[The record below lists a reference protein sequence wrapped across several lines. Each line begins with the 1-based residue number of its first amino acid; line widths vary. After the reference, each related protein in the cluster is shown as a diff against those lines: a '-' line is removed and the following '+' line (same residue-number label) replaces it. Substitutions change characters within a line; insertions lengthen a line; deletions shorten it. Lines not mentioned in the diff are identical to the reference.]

1 MHGTEASVRVAG
13 RFPGLT
19 EPEPDPAWRPWV
31 RLLDLALAAAS
42 ERDWAS
48 VVTLAPNRPNGAPLL
63 HGATLHGNGR
73 PLRQLLRVLLRES
86 DTVAPDGSGAA
97 RRNGDHSGLTRP
109 PARRRLDALGI
120 ARAAIEQD
128 ASALDRCSEAAAVD
142 SGRLSAV
149 AHLAVIPLLSGSLA
163 RFANR
168 VTAGW
173 LRGYCPLCGGWP
185 TLVEMRGLDRSRRL
199 RCGRCNGDWQLP
211 VLRCPYCDE
220 LRHHQLHALVPEGD
234 EQTRRVDV
242 CESCK
247 GYIKTFTTLQA
258 QPLRSLA
265 LLDLATLELDVMA
278 QDPGYTMPSRP
289 GYPLEVSLT

>member
-1 MHGTEASVRVAG
+1 MSSA
-13 RFPGLT
+13 
-19 EPEPDPAWRPWV
+19 PDPRASYRADRTLPHRRFDDV
-31 RLLDLALAAAS
+31 ETTMSHLFRAPHPAL
-42 ERDWAS
+42 E
-48 VVTLAPNRPNGAPLL
+48 
-63 HGATLHGNGR
+63 GR
-73 PLRQLLRVLLRES
+73 RYGEALY
-86 DTVAPDGSGAA
+86 
-97 RRNGDHSGLTRP
+97 
-109 PARRRLDALGI
+109 DALEEG
-120 ARAAIEQD
+120 
-128 ASALDRCSEAAAVD
+128 
-142 SGRLSAV
+142 
-149 AHLAVIPLLSGSLA
+149 
-163 RFANR
+163 
-168 VTAGW
+168 GW

-220 LRHHQLHALVPEGD
+220 LRHHQLHALAPEGD

-278 QDPGYTMPSRP
+278 QDRGYTRPSRP